1 MVLFKVSSKRHTE
14 KAGDVHAFKVEL
26 KCKEGHKLT
35 LDVNHDDFEGW
46 QIGDSID
53 VKWGQF
59 QQDLSS
65 FQD

>member
-14 KAGDVHAFKVEL
+14 KAGDVHAYKVEL

-35 LDVNHDDFEGW
+35 LDVNQADFKDW

-53 VKWGQF
+53 VKWSPY
-59 QQDLSS
+59 QQELSS
-65 FQD
+65 FKD